1 MTKEEQLDLNC
12 VRADFTV
19 TFHAR
24 KPVHMQ
30 SFAPDYCGEIIVVDI
45 GIDQDLLWY
54 PRRGSG
60 CE

>member
-1 MTKEEQLDLNC
+1 
-12 VRADFTV
+12 
-19 TFHAR
+19 
-24 KPVHMQ
+24 MQ

-60 CE
+60 YE